1 MDSIRDLVARLNEAS
16 RHYYVLDQPI
26 MTDREWDRLYDALKA
41 LEKQTG
47 VRLPDSPTRR
57 VGGEPLAAFR
67 QHRHKS
73 RLWSMD
79 KVQSIEALDQWLERV
94 KTAHTKAGNLP
105 PLQYS
110 VEYKY
115 DGLTLVLTYNKGLLI
130 NAATR
135 GNGMVGEEV
144 MPQAMTIASVP
155 LSIPFQGL
163 MEIHGECYM
172 PLSQLAEYNKTAEE
186 PLKNARN
193 AAAGGLR
200 NLDPEI
206 TRQRRLQVRFY
217 DVPTL
222 ENPSYTDQSGMRQF
236 IQENGFPTSPI
247 LFMGSDEAELKRAVA
262 RVEEERESLDFLI
275 DGAVIKVCD
284 LATRQA
290 LGYTDK
296 FPRWA
301 VAFKFAAEEA
311 TATLEAV
318 TWEPGRSGKLT
329 PLGHLSP
336 VDFSGVTVRKAT
348 LNNYGDIE
356 RKQLTL
362 GATVWVR
369 RSNDVIP
376 EILGHVAGSV
386 TGEIIPKPSHCP
398 ACGTALVEIGAHL
411 FCPNRDGCKPQIV
424 ARLTHYASKEA
435 MDIDQLSEKTVE
447 ALYERL
453 QVNEP
458 QDLYRLTLPELLTLP
473 GFKERRAQKLLSGI
487 EASRSPALDAFL
499 VAIGIPNIGRVTA
512 RDLARAFG
520 SLKALRQAP
529 LEALIV
535 IPSVGEV
542 VGGSVVD
549 FFADPQNS
557 AMVDALLQ
565 AGVIPRETRPGAAEG
580 VLTGQSVVLTGTLPH
595 LKREQA
601 EEIILRHGGHVSSAV
616 SRKTS
621 FVLLGE
627 SAGSKLNKARELGIS
642 TLSEAEF
649 LALVGETLPM

>member
-1 MDSIRDLVARLNEAS
+1 
-16 RHYYVLDQPI
+16 
-26 MTDREWDRLYDALKA
+26 
-41 LEKQTG
+41 
-47 VRLPDSPTRR
+47 
-57 VGGEPLAAFR
+57 
-67 QHRHKS
+67 
-73 RLWSMD
+73 
-79 KVQSIEALDQWLERV
+79 
-94 KTAHTKAGNLP
+94 
-105 PLQYS
+105 
-110 VEYKY
+110 
-115 DGLTLVLTYNKGLLI
+115 
-130 NAATR
+130 
-135 GNGMVGEEV
+135 
-144 MPQAMTIASVP
+144 
-155 LSIPFQGL
+155 
-163 MEIHGECYM
+163 
-172 PLSQLAEYNKTAEE
+172 
-186 PLKNARN
+186 
-193 AAAGGLR
+193 
-200 NLDPEI
+200 
-206 TRQRRLQVRFY
+206 
-217 DVPTL
+217 
-222 ENPSYTDQSGMRQF
+222 
-236 IQENGFPTSPI
+236 
-247 LFMGSDEAELKRAVA
+247 
-262 RVEEERESLDFLI
+262 
-275 DGAVIKVCD
+275 
-284 LATRQA
+284 
-290 LGYTDK
+290 
-296 FPRWA
+296 
-301 VAFKFAAEEA
+301 
-311 TATLEAV
+311 
-318 TWEPGRSGKLT
+318 
-329 PLGHLSP
+329 
-336 VDFSGVTVRKAT
+336 
-348 LNNYGDIE
+348 
-356 RKQLTL
+356 
-362 GATVWVR
+362 
-369 RSNDVIP
+369 
-376 EILGHVAGSV
+376 
-386 TGEIIPKPSHCP
+386 
-398 ACGTALVEIGAHL
+398 
-411 FCPNRDGCKPQIV
+411 
-424 ARLTHYASKEA
+424 

-565 AGVIPRETRPGAAEG
+565 AGVLPRETRPGAAEG